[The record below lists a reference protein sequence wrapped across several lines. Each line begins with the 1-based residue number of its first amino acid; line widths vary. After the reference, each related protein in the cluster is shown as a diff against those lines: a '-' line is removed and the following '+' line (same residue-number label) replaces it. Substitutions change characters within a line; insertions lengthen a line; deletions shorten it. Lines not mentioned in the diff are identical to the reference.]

1 MNTVVS
7 DLQIALL
14 DKKRN
19 YFGLFD
25 ASLSLKTQSSKLGN
39 TNTSIKKRWKDRNY
53 CQMRM
58 VFRTLH

>member
-39 TNTSIKKRWKDRNY
+39 TNTSIKKR
-53 CQMRM
+53 
-58 VFRTLH
+58 